1 MPEICDEVKR
11 EHGIPL
17 AVDQS
22 DNSFYKELE
31 GDLHALKMIDL
42 VGISNLL
49 E

>member
-22 DNSFYKELE
+22 ESSFYKELE
-31 GDLHALKMIDL
+31 GDIHALKLIDL
-42 VGISNLL
+42 VSLRIF
-49 E
+49 